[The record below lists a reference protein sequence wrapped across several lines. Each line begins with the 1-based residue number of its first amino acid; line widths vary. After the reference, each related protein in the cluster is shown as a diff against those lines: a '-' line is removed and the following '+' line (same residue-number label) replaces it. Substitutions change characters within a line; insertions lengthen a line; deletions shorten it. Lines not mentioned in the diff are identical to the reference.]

1 MPFIEENRRSFSHVL
16 SAKVPKIVLWVTTAI
31 IAWLVIPPIG
41 ILFFSSVRATKGSL
55 PFEPQTAFTLNNIIY
70 VFTSPKT
77 LQLLLSSSWYAIGS
91 TGLGLALAVAFA
103 WFLERTNVP
112 FRRLLF
118 VLILT
123 PMAIPDVIL
132 SMSWTLLANPT
143 TGLFNVILRWLFG
156 LEGTGPLNIYSIPGM
171 IVVTALRFA
180 PMMYIMISGVF
191 SRVDPSFEEA
201 AKTSGAGFWTTFR
214 HVSMPLLAP
223 AILAAIV
230 YYLILSIEV
239 FEIAGV
245 LGLSRRIFVLS
256 TAIYFYIHPPIGLP
270 DYGFATAYGVI
281 LLLLAIVLLFVY
293 QWRIR
298 STERF
303 ATVTG
308 RGYRPRLL
316 ELGRWKWVPVLG
328 IVTYFIFAVAMPFLT
343 IVWTSLVPVFQGFS
357 MSQLPL
363 LSFKAYEKMLELP
376 SLLPCALNSLVI
388 ATSASVI
395 GITLATMACWISI
408 RWRGPGTKIAE
419 RLCFL
424 ILGVPSVVLSLASI
438 FIYTAFPS
446 HLYGTVWIIVIVVAT
461 RSLPYGTRLMNA
473 AFLQIHKELEEAA
486 ETSGANLWH
495 TLKAVVLPLLWPSFI
510 RGFLWMFIR
519 GISEATMALMLYST
533 KNRTIAVLVWFLW
546 MEDANYPVA
555 SAIAVP
561 MIIISGI
568 LAYFVARKTMLMRE

>member
-1 MPFIEENRRSFSHVL
+1 MSFIEDRWSSFRHVV
-16 SAKVPKIVLWVTTAI
+16 SANARKIVLWATTAI
-31 IAWLVIPPIG
+31 IVWLVIPPIG
-41 ILFFSSVRATKGSL
+41 ILLFSSIRATKGFL

-70 VFTSPKT
+70 VFTTSKT
-77 LQLLLSSSWYAIGS
+77 LELLLNSSWYAIGS
-91 TGLGLALAVAFA
+91 TVLGFVLAVAFA
-103 WFLERTNVP
+103 WFLERTDVP
-112 FRRLLF
+112 FRRILF
-118 VLILT
+118 VMILT
-123 PMAIPDVIL
+123 PIAIPDVIL

-143 TGLFNVILRWLFG
+143 TGLFNAILRWLFG
-156 LEGTGPLNIYSIPGM
+156 LEGIGPLNIYSIPGM
-171 IVVTALRFA
+171 IVVTGLRFA

-191 SRVDPSFEEA
+191 SRMDPSFEEA

-214 HVSMPLLAP
+214 HVSIPLLAP
-223 AILAAIV
+223 AILAAIL

-245 LGLSRRIFVLS
+245 LGLSRHIFVLS
-256 TAIYFYIHPPIGLP
+256 TAIYYYIHPPIGLP
-270 DYGFATAYGVI
+270 DYGFAAAYGVI
-281 LLLLAIVLLFVY
+281 LMLLAVVLLFVY

-298 STERF
+298 FTERF

-328 IVTYFIFAVAMPFLT
+328 IFTYFMFAVAMPFLT
-343 IVWTSLVPVFQGFS
+343 ILWTSLVPAFQGFS
-357 MSQLPL
+357 LSQIPL
-363 LSFKAYEKMLELP
+363 LSFKAYQRMLALN
-376 SLLPCALNSLVI
+376 SLWPCALNSLVI
-388 ATSASVI
+388 GISASVI
-395 GITLATMACWISI
+395 GITLATMACWISV
-408 RWRGPGTKIAE
+408 RWKGPGTKIAD

-424 ILGVPSVVLSLASI
+424 ILGVPSIVLSLASI
-438 FIYTAFPS
+438 FIYTAFPPN
-446 HLYGTVWIIVIVVAT
+446 LYGTVWIIVIVVAT

-495 TLKAVVLPLLWPSFI
+495 TLRAVVLPLLWPSFI

-533 KNRTIAVLVWFLW
+533 KNRTLAVLIWFLW
-546 MEDANYPVA
+546 VEDANYPVA
-555 SAIAVP
+555 SAIAVL

-568 LAYFVARKTMLMRE
+568 MAYYISKGAMLMKE